1 MRPGP
6 PRTPLLLFPPPA
18 EVARSGLETAAAPP
32 RSRALQQLPHGCS
45 LVRWARERALLPR
58 GCPCRV
64 RAPPA
69 ASRAPAARPLAT
81 RAAAAPVRM
90 RSRDPAGER
99 APAARPVAPERP
111 CSPSRHQA
119 ERLGPPRGARAGP
132 RAWDTATL
140 TASQGLSAV
149 PRPRAQSQALP
160 QSVRSLRGL
169 GEPDPRREWSHG
181 EPRDRLDGGVKGEVG
196 QRRARME
203 KLRLLHLDSWALR
216 RPGIHPFRGSRGE
229 GGGECALTASVSR
242 RGALSMRLR
251 TDSLSYV
258 WHPCHTC
265 AASHPPSHHSVDLL
279 SQKFFPTN
287 PVCVHRC
294 VRGWGVV
301 GEPHSPKTTPQC
313 EWADLERRQI
323 RCPL

>member
-6 PRTPLLLFPPPA
+6 PRTPLLLFPPRLKTPA
-18 EVARSGLETAAAPP
+18 RDWRRRRRLHAPARCSSYLTAAAWSVGRASGRSSPAAAPAGCAPRPRPRALPRLGRSPLGRPLLPSGCAAGTPRGSARP
-32 RSRALQQLPHGCS
+32 RSGRS
-45 LVRWARERALLPR
+45 LPR
-58 GCPCRV
+58 GPV
-64 RAPPA
+64 P
-69 ASRAPAARPLAT
+69 RPGIRL
-81 RAAAAPVRM
+81 
-90 RSRDPAGER
+90 RDWD
-99 APAARPVAPERP
+99 
-111 CSPSRHQA
+111 
-119 ERLGPPRGARAGP
+119 PPRGARAGP